1 MSLQINLMLL
11 RILLQHFKIVI
22 VIDSQVKAQFSKH
35 LIMEVILIDLAILLN
50 SIKANQEQFS
60 QMK

>member
-35 LIMEVILIDLAILLN
+35 LIMEVILIDLAILLS